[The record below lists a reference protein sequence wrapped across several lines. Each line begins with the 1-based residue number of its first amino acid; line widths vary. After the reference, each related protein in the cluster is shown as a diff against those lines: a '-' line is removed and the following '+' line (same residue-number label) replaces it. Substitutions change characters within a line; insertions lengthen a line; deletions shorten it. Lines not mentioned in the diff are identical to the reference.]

1 MQEFFSAVELL
12 VMLLSDLHTGV
23 LIAMLALAAVI
34 DIRSYRIPNWLTAS
48 GIVFALVYNG
58 LAPVSPQQGFLW
70 ALEGMGIG
78 FLLTLPL
85 YVLKTMGAGDVKLMA
100 MVGAFVGIPAVLY
113 TVLASFIV
121 GGLAAIAYALWH
133 RAMGRML
140 GNVAAVAQNMM
151 LTVVGGM
158 RPEAQLQVGA
168 SIGKLP
174 YGVSIATG
182 TTCFLVARQLGFL

>member
-1 MQEFFSAVELL
+1 MQEFFSVVELL
-12 VMLLSDLHTGV
+12 VMLLTDLHTAI

-34 DIRSYRIPNWLTAS
+34 DFRSYRIPNWLTAS

-100 MVGAFVGIPAVLY
+100 MVGAFVGMPAVLY

-182 TTCFLVARQLGFL
+182 TTGFLVVRQLGFL

>member
-1 MQEFFSAVELL
+1 MQEFFSAIELL

-100 MVGAFVGIPAVLY
+100 MVGAFVGMPAVLY

-182 TTCFLVARQLGFL
+182 TTGFLVARQLGFL

>member
-1 MQEFFSAVELL
+1 MQEFSSVVDLL
-12 VMLLSDLHTGV
+12 VMLISDLHTGV

-34 DIRSYRIPNWLTAS
+34 DFRSYRIPNWLTAS

-70 ALEGMGIG
+70 SLQGMGIG

-85 YVLKTMGAGDVKLMA
+85 HVLRTMGAGDVKLMA
-100 MVGAFVGIPAVLY
+100 MVGAFVGMPAVLY
-113 TVLASFIV
+113 AVLASFIV

-151 LTVVGGM
+151 LTVIGGM

-168 SIGKLP
+168 SVGKLP
-174 YGVSIATG
+174 YGVSIGIG
-182 TTCFLVARQLGFL
+182 TAGFLVARQLGFL